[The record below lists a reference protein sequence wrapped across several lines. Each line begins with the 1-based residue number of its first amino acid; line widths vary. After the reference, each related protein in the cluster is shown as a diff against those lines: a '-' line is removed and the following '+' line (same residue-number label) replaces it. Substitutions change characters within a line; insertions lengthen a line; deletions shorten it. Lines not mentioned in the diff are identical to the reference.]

1 MDLKQLQYFVCAA
14 DEGSISAAARKLF
27 MTQPPLSVQI
37 QALEK
42 ELDCALFERGHHRLR
57 LTDAGHALYQ
67 HAVTLIS
74 LSRVA
79 EEDVRAIQSGNHG
92 VLRLGMVSS
101 VGSTPACEWLCGFAE
116 HYPHIDYE
124 LFEANTYE
132 LLEKLRAHLLQI
144 AIVRRPFPD
153 DDDLC
158 CVPLSTEPLI
168 AFIPPAFYEPNIA
181 PTWGT
186 LARYPLIL
194 YRRWESIVRKKIEE
208 RSLTCAI
215 HCLCDD
221 ARTAILL
228 SERGMGVCIAPA
240 SATALVQSD
249 TLHCIPLTAD
259 AIDSQI
265 VLVTL
270 AGCGQSGPA
279 ALFREYMQSLTQ
291 PPEKL

>member
-1 MDLKQLQYFVCAA
+1 MDLKQLQYFVYAA

-37 QALEK
+37 LALEK

-57 LTDAGHALYQ
+57 LTEAGRTLYQ
-67 HAVTLIS
+67 HAVTLLS

-79 EEDVRAIQSGNHG
+79 EEDVRATQTGNHG

-101 VGSTPACEWLCGFAE
+101 VGSTPVCEWLCGFAKL
-116 HYPHIDYE
+116 YPHINYE

-132 LLEKLRAHLLQI
+132 LLEKLRAHLLQV
-144 AIVRRPFPD
+144 AVVRRPFPD
-153 DDDLC
+153 DEDLC

-168 AFIPPAFYEPNIA
+168 AFIPPDLFEPDIA
-181 PTWGT
+181 LTWGSI
-186 LARYPLIL
+186 ARFPLIL
-194 YRRWESIVRKKIEE
+194 YRRWETIVRKKIEE

-215 HCLCDD
+215 RCLCDD

-228 SERGMGVCIAPA
+228 AERGLGVCIAPA
-240 SATALVQSD
+240 SAAALVHSN
-249 TLHCIPLTAD
+249 TLHCIPLA
-259 AIDSQI
+259 ANAVESQI

-270 AGCGQSGPA
+270 SGCGQSGPA
-279 ALFREYMQSLTQ
+279 ALFRQYMQSRLETT
-291 PPEKL
+291 